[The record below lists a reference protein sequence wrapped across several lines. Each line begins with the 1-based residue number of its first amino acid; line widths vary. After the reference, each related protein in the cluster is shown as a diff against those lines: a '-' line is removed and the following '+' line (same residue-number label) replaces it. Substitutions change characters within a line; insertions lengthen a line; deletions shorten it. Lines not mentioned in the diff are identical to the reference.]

1 VEGICLTAAEDI
13 CWTTVVTACLRSE
26 VGQAYTG
33 VASAACRYSE
43 REVARA
49 LRGIGAIKASV
60 GKDGRG
66 SSLPGRTSLA
76 RTLSQA
82 SDVVGLAYF

>member
-26 VGQAYTG
+26 VGQAY